1 MKFWKSGMIIFKR
14 TKFLRIEPENLSGD
28 FLRFLTS
35 QRKRMRLFPNGSLSF
50 HPPLRT
56 NSAIC
61 ATIAFGSTLPK
72 CRQSRDF
79 LSLVPKGDRSRI
91 ANQM

>member
-1 MKFWKSGMIIFKR
+1 MIIFKR
-14 TKFLRIEPENLSGD
+14 TKFLKNEPENLARVY
-28 FLRFLTS
+28 LEVPNLA
-35 QRKRMRLFPNGSLSF
+35 KKAHAPFPNGSLSF